1 MSARRRL
8 AWLLWPLVIL
18 WAALVITRAAAE
30 LTAAEPVT
38 GLTRTWDPP
47 YDASAGH
54 VIDPRPM
61 PRLLDE
67 IRARYAPAHPPID
80 TPDPAVD
87 APASAWTSALTALG
101 LTPTPYTRDDWPG
114 APPRLRLPG
123 PDSDAPPHLLIG
135 LIGLDP
141 VVAWPGLGVLRI
153 PRDRLPPAAHD
164 LALTGARE
172 QPW

>member
-1 MSARRRL
+1 MSAPGLL
-8 AWLLWPLVIL
+8 ARILWPAVII
-18 WAALVITRAAAE
+18 WAALVTTRAATE

-47 YDASAGH
+47 HDAPPGH
-54 VIDPRPM
+54 VLDPRPI

-67 IRARYAPAHPPID
+67 IRARYAPARPPIT
-80 TPDPAVD
+80 TPDPAPD
-87 APASAWTSALTALG
+87 PTGRAWTPALTALG

-114 APPRLRLPG
+114 APPRLRLPP

-141 VVAWPGLGVLRI
+141 VVAWPGLGVVRV